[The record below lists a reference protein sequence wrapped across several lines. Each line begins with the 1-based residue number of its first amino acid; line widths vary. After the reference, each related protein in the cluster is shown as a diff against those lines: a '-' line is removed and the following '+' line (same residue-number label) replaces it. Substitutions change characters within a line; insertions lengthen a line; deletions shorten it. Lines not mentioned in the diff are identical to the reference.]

1 MCRGY
6 GIAKVIFFVSL
17 GWRMEKMKKREEV
30 LYHHVGGSTIPLER
44 YYGKY

>member
-30 LYHHVGGSTIPLER
+30 LYHVGSTIPLER
-44 YYGKY
+44 YGKY